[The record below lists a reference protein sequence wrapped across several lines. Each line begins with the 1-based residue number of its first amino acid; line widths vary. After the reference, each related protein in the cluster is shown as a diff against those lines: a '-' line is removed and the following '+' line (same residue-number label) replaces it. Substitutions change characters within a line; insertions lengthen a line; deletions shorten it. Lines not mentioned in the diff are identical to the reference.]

1 MFISF
6 SKFSPGAKE
15 YANKHNIILIDGDDL
30 ISRKENNGSKRKDN

>member
-15 YANKHNIILIDGDDL
+15 YALKHNIILVDGDDL
-30 ISRKENNGSKRKDN
+30 IERRKYD

>member
-15 YANKHNIILIDGDDL
+15 YALKHNIMLIDGDNL
-30 ISRKENNGSKRKDN
+30 IQRGKNDRPN